1 MHRRD
6 ENRWRYLWL
15 VAALVGTLALVA
27 AGCGGDDDGDDQ
39 ASSAGT
45 SVGDGKVL
53 WESSSVDSDYPS
65 VLTVK
70 AEADPQIPEKEVKLV
85 QAPFNDHSYG
95 SIGIEKG
102 WFKESGLTVTPEPNG
117 TIRRTREVA
126 SRGC

>member
-15 VAALVGTLALVA
+15 VVALAGTLALVA
-27 AGCGGDDDGDDQ
+27 AGCGGDDEEGG

-65 VLTVK
+65 VLTVNT
-70 AEADPQIPEKEVKLV
+70 D
-85 QAPFNDHSYG
+85 G
-95 SIGIEKG
+95 
-102 WFKESGLTVTPEPNG
+102 
-117 TIRRTREVA
+117 
-126 SRGC
+126 